1 MTPSARAS
9 SLGIC
14 RTARAGGVHYVEQ
27 VHRHFRAGGHLPNDP
42 HRPGRERRGRLSCP
56 ERLHVEPFHKPGTG
70 LRGHDLECGW
80 PMKVWKKPPISSVI
94 YRNQLA
100 QRRGRP
106 LCSRVRQIAHHGERL
121 FTGRRGHF
129 RSAAGMDP
137 GPPRCPGD
145 AFGQATRT
153 IVAGAERFLKTT
165 RLWIRRNQTAGRAF
179 RQEPPLRMAFLKDS
193 RLRSQKG
200 QALLRLFMR

>member
-1 MTPSARAS
+1 VHCERFPGWGSGQRRRHGFARARRNLRDLRFGHQPSDRPEQRDELAARHSMTPSARAS

-100 QRRGRP
+100 QRRGW
-106 LCSRVRQIAHHGERL
+106 SAVFRVRQIAHPGQRL
-121 FTGRRGHF
+121 FTGRSGPF
-129 RSAAGMDP
+129 RSAAGMDSGPRLPRDLSARRP
-137 GPPRCPGD
+137 GR
-145 AFGQATRT
+145 
-153 IVAGAERFLKTT
+153 
-165 RLWIRRNQTAGRAF
+165 
-179 RQEPPLRMAFLKDS
+179 
-193 RLRSQKG
+193 
-200 QALLRLFMR
+200 